1 MRAEHVTPLDDA
13 NFTRSVRLDLN
24 QTYSPNPLKKGF
36 IDHLK
41 EIKHKINQENH
52 FKEENEKCYA
62 TKKANVKMLRNQNF
76 RKISRPRKIFS
87 INNKK

>member
-1 MRAEHVTPLDDA
+1 MTPLDDD

-41 EIKHKINQENH
+41 EIKRKINQE
-52 FKEENEKCYA
+52 
-62 TKKANVKMLRNQNF
+62 TISKKKMKNVMQQK
-76 RKISRPRKIFS
+76 RPT
-87 INNKK
+87 